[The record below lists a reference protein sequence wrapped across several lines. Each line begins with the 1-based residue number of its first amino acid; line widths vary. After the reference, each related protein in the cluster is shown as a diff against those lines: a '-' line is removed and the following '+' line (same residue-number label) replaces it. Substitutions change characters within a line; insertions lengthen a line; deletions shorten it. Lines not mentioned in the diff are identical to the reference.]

1 MAIVSTGSH
10 VTDQLARLARDE
22 ARIGLSASAEHVL
35 QERSFD
41 LVAALFG
48 TPGPDRDRMPDAA
61 NAMLVQ
67 GIVLDFTARRLPGP
81 GCEILAQDLRFAL
94 DPLPGDRIVVHGT
107 VTGRPAEDSAVIALL
122 LESQRGRI

>member
-1 MAIVSTGSH
+1 MSTGTDA
-10 VTDQLARLARDE
+10 TDQLVGLTRDE
-22 ARIGLSASAEHVL
+22 VRIGLTATTEHVL

-48 TPGPDRDRMPDAA
+48 TPGSGRDRLPDAA

-81 GCEILAQDLRFAL
+81 GCEILSQELRFAL
-94 DPLPGDRIVVHGT
+94 RSRCRAT
-107 VTGRPAEDSAVIALL
+107 ASSCRA
-122 LESQRGRI
+122 R